1 SMARATCGMPQEPLV
16 TPKME
21 MPAFSHQETTV
32 RVLFSIFSRSM
43 VTCGPGMGLVHINE
57 SIRVDLKL
65 AAGNQ
70 IGDKLP
76 RSRRHG
82 PADMAMAAIEE
93 EIAIAGRPQDGH
105 RAWRHG
111 SEARPIF
118 RLRLIYRAGEQLL
131 RGPEQAA
138 EIGRP
143 VAAVV
148 ACEFGRARHSQ
159 PVAEPRI
166 GDETISI

>member
-1 SMARATCGMPQEPLV
+1 TSSMRDRGGLRNSMTGASMPLSRKRRIFSSRDSPRPLTPPRSMARATCGLPQEPLV

-76 RSRRHG
+76 RPPRQG
-82 PADMAMAAIEE
+82 PAHKATAPIE
-93 EIAIAGRPQDGH
+93 
-105 RAWRHG
+105 
-111 SEARPIF
+111 
-118 RLRLIYRAGEQLL
+118 
-131 RGPEQAA
+131 
-138 EIGRP
+138 
-143 VAAVV
+143 
-148 ACEFGRARHSQ
+148 
-159 PVAEPRI
+159 
-166 GDETISI
+166 